1 MGVKH
6 PVPHKSIEHKTNH
19 QDGWH
24 HPVKNPTTNY
34 RPDKHSEFCKR
45 CFAHNGYCVETGDLR
60 KSFACN
66 I

>member
-6 PVPHKSIEHKTNH
+6 PVPHKSITHKTNH

-24 HPVKNPTTNY
+24 HPEQNPTTNY
-34 RPDKHSEFCKR
+34 APDKHRAFCER
-45 CFAHNGYCVETGDLR
+45 CIAYNGYCLETGTSR
-60 KSFACN
+60 KSRTCN